1 MYRRFHRQTLASQIE
16 SEGNVMKLALGI
28 GDAVFAKDDVTRHKQ
43 RPPLPTGP
51 ALIIPSARLDIMS
64 F

>member
-1 MYRRFHRQTLASQIE
+1 LYRRFHRQTLASQIDSYE
-16 SEGNVMKLALGI
+16 NVMKPALGI
-28 GDAVFAKDDVTRHKQ
+28 EDAVFAKDSVTRHKQ

-51 ALIIPSARLDIMS
+51 ALIIPAARLDIMS